1 MFSRRR
7 LRPRRTW
14 PQRILLLLG
23 VVVIAASVTT
33 AFALDYGDEKVG
45 ELPRVELG
53 PVLAADPETTEEPRN
68 FLLVGVDSIA
78 SLDPDDP
85 LRIGRE
91 EENLLTD
98 TLILLRVEP
107 STGNAT
113 MLSLPRDL
121 WVPIAGAGYEQKI
134 NAAMSIGGAE
144 TLVQTISEALD
155 IPIHHFVQV
164 DFRGF
169 REVVDVIGGVPLWFE
184 IPMRDDRVG
193 FLIEEPGCYVLDA
206 DESLKYVRSRAM
218 QGQIDGR
225 WQYLDL
231 APDLGRISRQQE
243 FLVSAMKKAI
253 AKGGLRH
260 PGTSVELV
268 DAAIGS
274 VTIDELL
281 TPRDLVNLADQFS
294 SFSPDELGQS
304 TLPVYDDLAG
314 ELEILRVLDA
324 DAQPMLEFFRGVGS
338 VGLTEAAVRV
348 AVLNGTGSPGLASEV
363 ADELE
368 AAGFTTTRQGDAGSF
383 DNNVSVLRFH
393 PDDRAEAELFL
404 RYTVTDPVLQEVLAV
419 EDARLELVVGT
430 DWAGLEAD
438 PEIPTDQLATGNET
452 APTPTADPATPT
464 PAPDDVT
471 DEGFDA
477 VADDGLTPEERAAQ
491 SQLEAA
497 RLACVG

>member
-14 PQRILLLLG
+14 PQRIFLLLG
-23 VVVIAASVTT
+23 IVVIAASVTT
-33 AFALDYGDEKVG
+33 VFALDYGDAKVG

-53 PVLAADPETTEEPRN
+53 PVLAADPETSNEPRN
-68 FLLVGVDSIA
+68 FLLVGLDSIA

-85 LRIGRE
+85 LRVGRE
-91 EENLLTD
+91 EDNLLTD

-107 STGNAT
+107 DTGNAT

-169 REVVDVIGGVPLWFE
+169 REVVDVVGGVPIWFD
-184 IPMRDDRVG
+184 IPLRDDRVG
-193 FLIEEPGCYVLDA
+193 FLYEEPGCYVLDA

-231 APDLGRISRQQE
+231 APDLGRISRQQD
-243 FLVSAMKKAI
+243 FLVSAMRTAI

-260 PGTSVELV
+260 PGTSIELV

-281 TPRDLVNLADQFS
+281 TPRDLVDLADEFS
-294 SFSPDELGQS
+294 AFSPDELGRS

-314 ELEILRVLDA
+314 GLEILRILEA
-324 DAQPMLEFFRGVGS
+324 DAEPLLEVFRGAGI
-338 VGLTEAAVRV
+338 VGLSAEGVRI
-348 AVLNGTGSPGLASEV
+348 AVLNGTGAPNLATDV
-363 ADELE
+363 AAQLGE
-368 AAGFTTTRQGDAGSF
+368 AGFNTPRLGDAATF
-383 DNNVSVLRFH
+383 DNSRTILRFH
-393 PDDRAEAELFL
+393 PDDRAQVELFL
-404 RYTVTDPVLQEVLAV
+404 SYAVTEPILEEVLAV
-419 EDARLELVVGT
+419 ADARLELVVGADWEGLRAVPEALSEQITT
-430 DWAGLEAD
+430 DEK
-438 PEIPTDQLATGNET
+438 ATS
-452 APTPTADPATPT
+452 APTVEATATPAV
-464 PAPDDVT
+464 PVEAP
-471 DEGFDA
+471 
-477 VADDGLTPEERAAQ
+477 DDGLTEEERAAQ
-491 SQLEAA
+491 AELEAA
-497 RLACVG
+497 RQACVG